1 MRAATRIRIR
11 ERWWTIEAIAKE
23 AGVTSSAIWKRIR
36 AGMSGEA
43 LLQRVPDKATV
54 KAERALRRRLANMAR
69 AKYKRTCPN
78 CGHCFDMFQPAHILK
93 TIKPGL

>member
-36 AGMSGEA
+36 AGRKTATKAS
-43 LLQRVPDKATV
+43 QRQRDWHA
-54 KAERALRRRLANMAR
+54 AERARGALTLIAGEDFAASIEGFQDWYRQSGLARRVR
-69 AKYKRTCPN
+69 
-78 CGHCFDMFQPAHILK
+78 
-93 TIKPGL
+93 